1 MKKKTRRFK
10 IRYILFGLFVILFSV
25 ASVFMHFGGFNT
37 GKHINP
43 EEFSAYAKP
52 VENITVPHSAKIIA
66 LGEATHGN
74 VEFQKLKRDVFKQMI
89 EHNGIR
95 AFAIE
100 GDYGGCEQVNR
111 YIHGEQ
117 GTAKE
122 AAAAI
127 GFKIYQTDE
136 MAELISYMRQYN
148 ESAPEGE
155 DLRFYGFDMQRI
167 HYNMKFLTEVCKKLK
182 VDTTNLS
189 KLVEGEGWSD
199 QYDST
204 ARNEILMQIKDEFIS
219 KNSPAQAIHFVDM
232 LIQNSELKKQDNA
245 EGGTLRDQFMAE
257 NVQWI
262 SQQEK
267 QNGHESIFV
276 TGHNSHVAK
285 WGSFDSMGK
294 ILSNDPANQYYVIG
308 TDFYKTKCNLPKRS
322 SNKRTEQVF
331 YSHDPLAKSAKLAG
345 FDICWVDFKTVPE
358 NSELGKQAN
367 EYTYMGTLGESYSIM
382 MRLLPPSY
390 RIFQPPA
397 QLYDSIIFV
406 TDANPTTIFEQ

>member
-10 IRYILFGLFVILFSV
+10 FRYILFGLFVILFSV

-52 VENITVPHSAKIIA
+52 IENITVPQSAKIIA

-74 VEFQKLKRDVFKQMI
+74 VEFQKLKLDVFKQMI
-89 EHNGIR
+89 EHNGVR

-100 GDYGGCEQVNR
+100 GDFGGCEQVNR

-167 HYNMKFLTEVCKKLK
+167 HYNMKFLAEVCEELE

-189 KLVEGEGWSD
+189 KLVEGEG
-199 QYDST
+199 
-204 ARNEILMQIKDEFIS
+204 
-219 KNSPAQAIHFVDM
+219 
-232 LIQNSELKKQDNA
+232 
-245 EGGTLRDQFMAE
+245 
-257 NVQWI
+257 
-262 SQQEK
+262 
-267 QNGHESIFV
+267 
-276 TGHNSHVAK
+276 
-285 WGSFDSMGK
+285 
-294 ILSNDPANQYYVIG
+294 
-308 TDFYKTKCNLPKRS
+308 
-322 SNKRTEQVF
+322 
-331 YSHDPLAKSAKLAG
+331 
-345 FDICWVDFKTVPE
+345 
-358 NSELGKQAN
+358 
-367 EYTYMGTLGESYSIM
+367 
-382 MRLLPPSY
+382 
-390 RIFQPPA
+390 
-397 QLYDSIIFV
+397 
-406 TDANPTTIFEQ
+406 